1 MSHFL
6 RSLHSENDFKISI
19 VKKLFK
25 FEKITEEPLSTSV
38 VFRFSFTLIFFFNI
52 KSKIDKKST
61 FSN

>member
-6 RSLHSENDFKISI
+6 RSLLHSANDFKISI

-38 VFRFSFTLIFFFNI
+38 VFRFSFTQIFFLT
-52 KSKIDKKST
+52 KKEK
-61 FSN
+61 